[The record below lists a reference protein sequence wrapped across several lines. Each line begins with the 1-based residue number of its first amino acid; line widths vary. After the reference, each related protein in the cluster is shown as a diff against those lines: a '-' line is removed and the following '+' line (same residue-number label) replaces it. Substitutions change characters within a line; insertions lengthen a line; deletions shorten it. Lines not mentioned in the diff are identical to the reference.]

1 MRSMSQQDRV
11 ELDDLMYEAG
21 LDDAG
26 KPLPSHEIGE
36 RVREALH
43 KAADQAHRSWAR
55 GLLDDLERDACLKRW
70 KEWHRRRE
78 VIEVGE
84 GADAQT
90 IVTTKAAAMSV
101 RRFGDEGTYYQATFW
116 RDMTRDEL
124 AQIVV
129 GSSKR
134 IASERRSIMVA
145 RRLLNLLERVPEAN
159 TAGEAARAL
168 EVDLTSYL
176 AEPERAS

>member
-1 MRSMSQQDRV
+1 MRSMNQDDRA
-11 ELDDLMYEAG
+11 EFDDLMFEAG

-36 RVREALH
+36 RVRDALH
-43 KAADQAHRSWAR
+43 KAADQAHRGWAR
-55 GLLDDLERDACLKRW
+55 ALLDDLERDACLKRW
-70 KEWHRRRE
+70 KAWHRRRE

-84 GADAQT
+84 GDAKQT
-90 IVTTKAAAMSV
+90 VVTTKAAAMSV
-101 RRFGDEGTYYQATFW
+101 RRSSEEGTYFQATFW

-124 AQIVV
+124 GQIIA

-145 RRLLNLLERVPEAN
+145 RRLLNLLDRVPEAN

-168 EVDLTSYL
+168 EVDLMSYL
-176 AEPERAS
+176 AEPERVA